1 MLRTIIFKIASA
13 IYFILWAPIL
23 LVGLIN
29 RRLNNFLVIRCSG
42 GLGLLARIICG
53 VKFAVHFPPSEE
65 NGIPMLPNGNYRFDG
80 KAIIASKHMSLLEI
94 IVLAHVV
101 PNAFFICKREI
112 MWIPIYGWAFWRMG
126 LQPVN
131 RSRGRTNMK
140 KLEHDVAKKIMDGRT
155 LVIFPEGTRV
165 KPGSKAPLRRGLLFL
180 AHELRLPILPVGTDS
195 GLYWPK
201 HGKMRPGT
209 ANIWFEPMLPCN
221 ASLEEISD
229 AINRHSA

>member
-29 RRLNNFLVIRCSG
+29 GRLNNFLVIHCSG

-140 KLEHDVAKKIMDGRT
+140 KLAADVAKKIMDGRT

-165 KPGSKAPLRRGLLFL
+165 KPGAKIPLRRGLLFL

-201 HGKMRPGT
+201 HGKMHPGT
-209 ANIWFEPMLPCN
+209 ANICFEPMLPCN
-221 ASLEEISD
+221 ASLEEISE

>member
-1 MLRTIIFKIASA
+1 MFRTILFKFLSGV
-13 IYFILWAPIL
+13 YFVLWSPII

-29 RRLNNFLVIRCSG
+29 GRLNNFLVITCAR
-42 GLGLLARIICG
+42 GLGLLARIVCG
-53 VKFAVHFPPSEE
+53 VKYAVHFPPTEE
-65 NGIPMLPNGNYRFDG
+65 NGIPMLPNGNTRVDG
-80 KAIIASKHMSLLEI
+80 KVIIASKHMSLLEI
-94 IVLAHVV
+94 IVLSHIV

-112 MWIPIYGWAFWRMG
+112 MWFPIYGWAFWRMG

-140 KLEHDVAKKIMDGRT
+140 KLERDVAKKIMNGRT

-165 KPGSKAPLRRGLLFL
+165 KPGTHQPLRRGLLFL
-180 AHELRLPILPVGTDS
+180 AHELRLPILPVSTDS

-201 HGKMRPGT
+201 RGKMNAGT
-209 ANIWFEPMLPCN
+209 ANIYFEPMLPCN
-221 ASLEEISD
+221 ATLEEITE

>member
-1 MLRTIIFKIASA
+1 MFRTVLFKIASA
-13 IYFILWAPIL
+13 IYFVLWAPIL
-23 LVGLIN
+23 LVGLISTK
-29 RRLNNFLVIRCSG
+29 LSCFLIVTCAQ

-53 VKFAVHFPPSEE
+53 IKYRVHFPPTEE
-65 NGIPMLPNGNYRFDG
+65 NGVPILPNVYSRFDG
-80 KAIIASKHMSLLEI
+80 KAIVAAKHMSLLEI
-94 IVLAHVV
+94 IILSRVV

-131 RSRGRTNMK
+131 RARGKTNMK
-140 KLEHDVAKKIMDGRT
+140 KLVADVTKKIMTGRT
-155 LVIFPEGTRV
+155 LIIFPEGTRT
-165 KPGSKAPLRRGLLFL
+165 KPGNPIPLRRGLLFL

-201 HGKMRPGT
+201 HGKMSAGT
-209 ANIWFEPMLPCN
+209 ANVYFEPMLPCN
-221 ASLEEISD
+221 ASLEEISE

>member
-13 IYFILWAPIL
+13 IHFILWAPIIFI
-23 LVGLIN
+23 GLIN
-29 RRLNNFLVIRCSG
+29 GRLNNFLVIRCSG
-42 GLGLLARIICG
+42 GLALLARIICG
-53 VKFAVHFPPSEE
+53 VKYAVHFPPNEE
-65 NGIPMLPNGNYRFDG
+65 NGIPMLPNGNSRFDG
-80 KAIIASKHMSLLEI
+80 KAIVASKHMSLLEI

-101 PNAFFICKREI
+101 PDAFFICKREI
-112 MWIPIYGWAFWRMG
+112 MWFPIYGWAFWRMG

-140 KLEHDVAKKIMDGRT
+140 KLERDVAKKIMNGRT

-165 KPGSKAPLRRGLLFL
+165 KPGAHAPLRRGLLFL

-209 ANIWFEPMLPCN
+209 ANIYFEPMLPCN
-221 ASLEEISD
+221 ASLEEIEQ

>member
-1 MLRTIIFKIASA
+1 MFRTIIFKIVSA
-13 IYFILWAPIL
+13 IHFILWAPIL

-29 RRLNNFLVIRCSG
+29 GRLNNFLVISCARL
-42 GLGLLARIICG
+42 LGLWARIICG
-53 VKFAVHFPPSEE
+53 IKYRVHFPPTEE
-65 NGIPMLPNGNYRFDG
+65 NGVPFLPNGNSRFDG
-80 KAIIASKHMSLLEI
+80 KAIIAAKHMSLLEI
-94 IVLAHVV
+94 IVLSHIV

-140 KLEHDVAKKIMDGRT
+140 KLERDVAKKIMHGRT
-155 LVIFPEGTRV
+155 LIIFPEGTRV
-165 KPGSKAPLRRGLLFL
+165 KPGNHIPLRRGLLFL
-180 AHELRLPILPVGTDS
+180 AHELKLPILPVGTDS

-201 HGKMRPGT
+201 RGKMTPGT
-209 ANIWFEPMLPCN
+209 ANIYFEPMLPCN
-221 ASLEEISD
+221 ATLDEISD